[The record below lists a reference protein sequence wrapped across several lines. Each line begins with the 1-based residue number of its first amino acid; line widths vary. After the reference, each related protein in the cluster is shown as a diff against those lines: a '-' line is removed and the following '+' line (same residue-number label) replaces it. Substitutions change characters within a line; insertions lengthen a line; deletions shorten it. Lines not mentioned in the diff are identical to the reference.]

1 MLAELY
7 ILIGV
12 GVSVC
17 VWRTC
22 LSRIMFAYVGASIAV
37 LREVVVFL
45 LFFLVGFYMNFL
57 FLLRFFLYG
66 LLGVVCV

>member
-7 ILIGV
+7 RLIGV
-12 GVSVC
+12 GMSVC

-22 LSRIMFAYVGASIAV
+22 LSRIMFAYVGACIAV
-37 LREVVVFL
+37 LREVVVFWL
-45 LFFLVGFYMNFL
+45 GFYMNFL
-57 FLLRFFLYG
+57 FLLRFFFLYG